1 MKKRSK
7 YMKKWIKLTKNW
19 FKMEKNEFLYG
30 EIIKS
35 QSKNGRFLLKN
46 YRKTRKKVVF
56 NGKLHKIHG
65 KVVKSSKKNGLK

>member
-1 MKKRSK
+1 
-7 YMKKWIKLTKNW
+7 MKKWIKLTKNW

-46 YRKTRKKVVF
+46 YRKTRKKVVLMENCTKF
-56 NGKLHKIHG
+56 MEKWL
-65 KVVKSSKKNGLK
+65 KVAKKMD